1 MLLPVIAAQASNTPV
16 ASAWLVIP
24 PAAIMMLVMCF
35 HIDGLL
41 RSPHRSR
48 RRRIRLLNG
57 FVLLA
62 LAPLLVLGFAYV
74 TPGTP
79 RVFVVVWG
87 LIFWLIGITVMFA
100 CMDSFITLRRRRMV
114 MRRRRR
120 AMRDRLANELRSRAG
135 GKGA

>member
-1 MLLPVIAAQASNTPV
+1 MLLLLSAAQASNTPV
-16 ASAWLVIP
+16 ASPWLVIP

-41 RSPHRSR
+41 RSRHRSR

-62 LAPLLVLGFAYV
+62 LAPLLVLGFCYV
-74 TPGTP
+74 HAGTP
-79 RVFVVVWG
+79 RLFVAVWG
-87 LIFWLIGITVMFA
+87 LIFWLIGVTVMFA
-100 CMDSFITLRRRRMV
+100 CMDSFITIRRRRLV
-114 MRRRRR
+114 MQRRRR
-120 AMRDRLANELRSRAG
+120 ALRDRLAGDLRTRTD